1 MTVEPIISGFARITE
16 ESIRESSYVFIDTN
30 DGIANLIDYLDGLP
44 AWPPSLYVDLEG
56 VNLSRNGTISVIQ
69 IYVLPLDMTYLI
81 DVCTLQEETFSQPS
95 AMGRTLK
102 DIFESPSVPKVFFDV
117 RSDSDALYGH
127 FGINLGGVQDV
138 QLMEL
143 ATRNFPKDLVHG
155 LEKCIDRDISMSSS
169 EKQAW
174 KIRKE
179 NGRKLFAPGQGGSYE
194 IWNTRPLPADIM
206 QYCVQDVKILPRL
219 WQRYRRSMSDRWSV
233 VVKNEIESRIIDS
246 QSPDYI
252 EKGRLRT
259 LAPCGWEHSLSLR
272 NRTRWA

>member
-1 MTVEPIISGFARITE
+1 MGAPPSTTVEPIMSGFAHITE
-16 ESIRESSYVFIDTN
+16 ESIRESSYVFIDTSA
-30 DGIANLIDYLDGLP
+30 GIANLIDYLDGLP
-44 AWPPSLYVDLEG
+44 VRPPSLYVDLEG
-56 VNLSRNGTISVIQ
+56 VNLSRNGTISIIQ

-81 DVCTLQEETFSQPS
+81 DVRTLQEETFSQPS

-102 DIFESPSVPKVFFDV
+102 DIFESPSTPKVFFDV
-117 RSDSDALYGH
+117 RSDSDALYSH
-127 FGINLGGVQDV
+127 FGISLGGVQDV

-155 LEKCIDRDISMSSS
+155 LGTCIERDLSMSSS
-169 EKQAW
+169 EQQSW

-219 WQRYRRSMSDRWSV
+219 WQNYKRSMSYRWSV
-233 VVKNEIESRIIDS
+233 LVENEVKNRIIDS
-246 QSPDYI
+246 HSPDYI

-259 LAPCGWEHSLSLR
+259 LAPRGWEDIHFR
-272 NRTRWA
+272 